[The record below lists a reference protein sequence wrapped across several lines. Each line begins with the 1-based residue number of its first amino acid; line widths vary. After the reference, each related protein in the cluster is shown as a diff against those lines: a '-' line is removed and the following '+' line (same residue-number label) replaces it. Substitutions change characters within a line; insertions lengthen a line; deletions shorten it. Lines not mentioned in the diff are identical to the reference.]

1 MTKKKV
7 LVTGAAGRIGS
18 VIRRFLGEKYEL
30 SSLDIVEVK
39 GIESHVAGLAELDA
53 IRPAFEGKDAVVHLG
68 GDARGEAPFDS
79 VLRNN
84 ILGTQNIFEA
94 AREAGVGRVVFAST
108 NHVVGYYPE
117 KEEPYK
123 AVFEGRFAEIR
134 QPVRLLTT
142 DLIRPCCHYGVGK
155 ALGEAL
161 GSYYHDRYGI
171 SCICLRIGGV
181 LMEERWWQERGS
193 GLAMWLSHR
202 DAAQLIERSIDAPP
216 SVGYSIVYGMSNNTL
231 RIHEIESAERILG
244 YRPQDDA
251 GTELDPPKVPLE
263 PYYETDHASGS
274 AEREISGPF
283 E

>member
-1 MTKKKV
+1 MAKKKV
-7 LVTGAAGRIGS
+7 LVTGGAGRIGW
-18 VIRRFLGEKYEL
+18 VVRDRLGDKYEL
-30 SSLDIVEVK
+30 SSLDLQEVK
-39 GIESHVAGLAELDA
+39 DIESHVADLADLDA
-53 IRPAFEGKDAVVHLG
+53 IGPAFEGKDVVLHLG
-68 GDARGEAPFDS
+68 GDPRGQAPFDS

-84 ILGTQNIFEA
+84 IHGTHNVFEA
-94 AREAGVGRVVFAST
+94 ARGAGVSRVIFAST

-123 AVFEGRFAEIR
+123 AVFEQRFGDIR
-134 QPVRLLTT
+134 HPMPLLTT
-142 DLIRPCCHYGVGK
+142 DLVRPCCFYGVGK
-155 ALGEAL
+155 ALGESL

-181 LMEERWWQERGS
+181 LMEDEWWKERGS

-202 DAAQLIERSIDAPP
+202 DAAQLIERSVDAPP
-216 SVGYSIVYGMSNNTL
+216 SVGYAIVYGMSNNTL

-251 GTELDPPKVPLE
+251 GVELKPNSEPLQPYWESDHE
-263 PYYETDHASGS
+263 PGS
-274 AEREISGPF
+274 ASREQSGPF